1 MDRPTLY
8 HLSNGVIGSVVAA
21 MGLSMVVTDGSSLG
35 AGLMAVGGGGLF
47 LFAASQLLF
56 SDDPADSVP
65 NGGGIG
71 LTVLGAVLVC
81 LGALLQLAT

>member
-8 HLSNGVIGSVVAA
+8 HLSNGVIGVVVAA
-21 MGLSMVVTDGSSLG
+21 MGISTVATDGSSVG

-47 LFAASQLLF
+47 LFATSQLLF

-71 LTVLGAVLVC
+71 LTVLSAVLVC
-81 LGALLQLAT
+81 LGALLQLVR